1 MNTPINKEAT
11 YMPGPVGKTFSE
23 EEMLKINPHA
33 SKLAGNIMDGYVFV
47 WNKDREL
54 YENIGK
60 VTSLL
65 GRDTPPEFTPP
76 VSFTMKGFWESD
88 GPLPEEDAQVG
99 DCWIRER
106 HFWART
112 SQNVWKDYGDI
123 SDVGSIQY
131 CFLEDNP
138 PPAPRPVIFR
148 NVDDHEL
155 TATIIGDFVNR
166 EIADAHAPEVGH
178 AGEAYIADN
187 TVFLWDVF
195 NGTGWI
201 ESGKVGE
208 IWEPLP
214 PPTSGLADL
223 FKTLPRS
230 DIFNGDRHKDQR
242 SKEQILQSHF
252 HDDVRAGYGGTFE
265 QWCSQNGDLNAVLR
279 QAAGHDPQGPAHLR
293 AVHNLEEQRVRIH
306 HRDLLADAKAHP
318 SLDDAEKLLAG
329 ALEKLEGEES
339 DAAFKAL
346 DALKKVKKDMRRK
359 RRNFWLFVI
368 TFWAIVAV
376 GVYFLGKWLS
386 TQVVTGRYT
395 VPKTCSVPFG
405 PGVIQGMRYYDY
417 SYKSLFGVHMT
428 LESTVRENTIV
439 TTNGQEFSI
448 FGLSPRN
455 EDSDVPGE
463 PMADRVLKAAE
474 VEVETA
480 PKPPKGKW
488 WRMNIWTSDKGTQPM
503 KPAELYLFAS
513 EKYTTMV
520 AYKDFCK

>member
-1 MNTPINKEAT
+1 MTTPVNNEAT
-11 YMPGPVGKTFSE
+11 YMNGLNQGIKP
-23 EEMLKINPHA
+23 I
-33 SKLAGNIMDGYVFV
+33 
-47 WNKDREL
+47 
-54 YENIGK
+54 
-60 VTSLL
+60 
-65 GRDTPPEFTPP
+65 
-76 VSFTMKGFWESD
+76 SFTMKGFWEND
-88 GPLPEEDAQVG
+88 DPLPEEGAEIG

-123 SDVGSIQY
+123 NDVGAIQY

-148 NVDDHEL
+148 KVERTDV
-155 TATIIGDFVNR
+155 TITIIGDFVNDD
-166 EIADAHAPEVGH
+166 IAEHHAPKEGAMGDGYVVDKKV
-178 AGEAYIADN
+178 Y
-187 TVFLWDVF
+187 VWDVQRGEWVF
-195 NGTGWI
+195 EGM
-201 ESGKVGE
+201 VGD

-214 PPTSGLADL
+214 PPTTNLAGL

-230 DIFNGDRHKDQR
+230 DIFNGGRHQVQC
-242 SKEQILQSHF
+242 SAEQVLQSHF

-265 QWCSQNGDLNAVLR
+265 RWCSQNGDLNAVLR
-279 QAAGHDPQGPAHLR
+279 QAAGHEPQGPVHR
-293 AVHNLEEQRVRIH
+293 EAVRNLEEQRVRIH
-306 HRDLLADAKAHP
+306 RRDLLADAKPHP
-318 SLDDAEKLLAG
+318 SLDEAEKLLEG

-346 DALKKVKKDMRRK
+346 DALKKVRKDQRRK

-395 VPKTCSVPFG
+395 VPKHCSVPFG
-405 PGVIQGMRYYDY
+405 NGKIQGMRYYNY
-417 SYKSLFGVHMT
+417 SYKSLFGVHLT
-428 LESTVRENTIV
+428 LESTIREETDISKD
-439 TTNGQEFSI
+439 GQEFTV

-455 EDSDVPGE
+455 EDATE
-463 PMADRVLKAAE
+463 EEMALADKVLKAAD
-474 VEVETA
+474 VEVEGT

-488 WRMNIWTSDKGTQPM
+488 WRVNVWSSDKGSQWL